1 MYVLERKDGKFQAVQ
16 TYKDPL
22 RGAGLARTRMTF
34 GSLVER
40 YLESIKGTHKAS
52 TVARNTFALHTWL
65 TLIGKDTL
73 IEKLPELEYRPR
85 GRQAAHH
92 ARLAAHVG
100 LHHVRPGLY
109 AGRGGQKARPRR
121 EPDHQGYLRPRHEG
135 GPGARPEEDQLLRGL
150 IRIESLWT
158 CPRPRWGIGHFLGIF
173 GMRFLPD
180 LAKMKR
186 LGTKEFQAV
195 SRPCKPLQGGM
206 SAGEGT

>member
-22 RGAGLARTRMTF
+22 SEKTRKVTVTIDKNTSRQRNLAARILQEKISKAIEGAGLARTRMTF

-150 IRIESLWT
+150 ICIESLWT
-158 CPRPRWGIGHFLGIF
+158 CPRLR
-173 GMRFLPD
+173 
-180 LAKMKR
+180 
-186 LGTKEFQAV
+186 
-195 SRPCKPLQGGM
+195 
-206 SAGEGT
+206 